1 MIISKAINL
10 LDKEITWMEH
20 DYENWY
26 KNVFETLE
34 WSYLLRVLK
43 NFDLMI
49 FPKATKI
56 NAYAIHKLLHEY
68 AQNSC
73 QHPSPTKWNVLGGS
87 ISSIRMRHVAGIL
100 GFHIIQENFDYL
112 KLPMFKGKPRV
123 QHLRPIVH
131 RVIAKLYTWKEH
143 TKFNFLTQ

>member
-1 MIISKAINL
+1 
-10 LDKEITWMEH
+10 
-20 DYENWY
+20 
-26 KNVFETLE
+26 
-34 WSYLLRVLK
+34 
-43 NFDLMI
+43 MI

-73 QHPSPTKWNVLGGS
+73 QQPSPTKWNVLGGS

-123 QHLRPIVH
+123 QHLQPIAH
-131 RVIAKLYTWKEH
+131 RVIAKLDTWKEH
-143 TKFNFLTQ
+143 SQIRYMERTHQIQLLNSVIHDMLLYNLKIYEGMFHSSIN